1 MAMATVGFGVMGAIG
16 FGLGAVFGAL
26 GSNKSDDSD
35 DD

>member
-1 MAMATVGFGVMGAIG
+1 MAAVGVGVMGAIG
-16 FGLGAVFGAL
+16 IGLAAVFGAL